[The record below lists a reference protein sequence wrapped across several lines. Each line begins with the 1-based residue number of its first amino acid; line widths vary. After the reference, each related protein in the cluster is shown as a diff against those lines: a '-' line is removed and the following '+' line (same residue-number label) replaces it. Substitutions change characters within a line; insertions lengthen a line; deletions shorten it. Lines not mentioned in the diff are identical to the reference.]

1 MVDKTSQI
9 IECPDCGHKF
19 SATQAFEEHIH
30 LEAQKIADISTSK
43 AKKEFKQKLEEARLA
58 DAKQLDEKAAEKA
71 AELMSSYSDELAD
84 EKKATQLS
92 LELQKARSEIEIA
105 SETRQ
110 DEIALAVS
118 QAVAETPINFQ
129 LISRWKS
136 RLCWNKQLLKA
147 ALMV

>member
-1 MVDKTSQI
+1 MVDQTSQI

-43 AKKEFKQKLEEARLA
+43 AEKEFKQKLEEARLA

-84 EKKATQLS
+84 EKKKATQLS
-92 LELQKARSEIEIA
+92 
-105 SETRQ
+105 
-110 DEIALAVS
+110 
-118 QAVAETPINFQ
+118 
-129 LISRWKS
+129 
-136 RLCWNKQLLKA
+136 
-147 ALMV
+147 